1 MRLSLISTYDGRAS
15 ELLSTLKI
23 VSIAVS
29 LAEDIRVLHT
39 LEEFRRQQDVV
50 DFLRLRSI
58 PEGARTAVAFKLG
71 VFKDVTQAGAVREQ
85 GPERCRIRR
94 VVDVT
99 HNRNVLQ
106 PLLSPF
112 VVNLA
117 CSLCLPTPL
126 LVRVFLSAETFAFEV
141 IDEVLP
147 SAMVFRSNAFTRSNR
162 FSKLNDARRIAASG
176 WGTPRDAVAMTRGQE
191 RLSA

>member
-1 MRLSLISTYDGRAS
+1 
-15 ELLSTLKI
+15 
-23 VSIAVS
+23 
-29 LAEDIRVLHT
+29 
-39 LEEFRRQQDVV
+39 
-50 DFLRLRSI
+50 
-58 PEGARTAVAFKLG
+58 

-94 VVDVT
+94 VVEVT

-112 VVNLA
+112 VVNRA

-176 WGTPRDAVAMTRGQE
+176 WGNAARCRRDDYEDKNGYLREKEPCCTEVM
-191 RLSA
+191 RLGPVPVLSWLIHKDPAET